1 MPDSK
6 AISVRIPS
14 QLLDSLDVIAEKD
27 YPPRG
32 NGKPNR
38 SQVLLD
44 ALDAYAK
51 HRQNENTSSDN
62 VNTTVSDSVSKQ
74 ELYDAL
80 DSERKDIERIMDS
93 EIHKA
98 IKPALDKIYERLE
111 ALEQRPAKKATAI
124 PQEGSAST
132 KKQADDASQ
141 RLEESTNKIFKM
153 AEDTLEALNT
163 TQLAQRLNV
172 GRYTIYDHCKRGD
185 IAQWTAR
192 KDEEGISWVYDEHK
206 RIFSP
211 TKQ

>member
-14 QLLDSLDVIAEKD
+14 QLLDSLDAIAEKD
-27 YPPRG
+27 YRARSD
-32 NGKPNR
+32 GKPNR
-38 SQVLLD
+38 SQVMLD
-44 ALDAYAK
+44 ALEAYIEQ
-51 HRQNENTSSDN
+51 RQNEKNVDN
-62 VNTTVSDSVSKQ
+62 TVSKD
-74 ELYDAL
+74 ELENAL
-80 DSERKDIERIMDS
+80 DFERRDMEQIMYIEIR
-93 EIHKA
+93 KA

-111 ALEQRPAKKATAI
+111 VLEQRPAKEATAF
-124 PQEGSAST
+124 PQEGRAST

-141 RLEESTNKIFKM
+141 RLEESTNKIFKK

-172 GRYTIYDHCKRGD
+172 GKSTIYDHCKKGD

-192 KDEEGISWVYDEHK
+192 KDKEGISWVYDEHK

-211 TKQ
+211 TKL

>member
-111 ALEQRPAKKATAI
+111 ALEQRPAKK
-124 PQEGSAST
+124 GDRHSSRGKGFDKKAS
-132 KKQADDASQ
+132 
-141 RLEESTNKIFKM
+141 
-153 AEDTLEALNT
+153 
-163 TQLAQRLNV
+163 
-172 GRYTIYDHCKRGD
+172 
-185 IAQWTAR
+185 
-192 KDEEGISWVYDEHK
+192 
-206 RIFSP
+206 
-211 TKQ
+211 

>member
-14 QLLDSLDVIAEKD
+14 QLLNSLDAIAEKD
-27 YPPRG
+27 YRAKS
-32 NGKPNR
+32 NGYPNR

-44 ALDAYAK
+44 ALEAYIEQ
-51 HRQNENTSSDN
+51 RRNEKNVDN
-62 VNTTVSDSVSKQ
+62 TVSKD
-74 ELYDAL
+74 ELENAL
-80 DSERKDIERIMDS
+80 DFERRDMEQIMYIEIR
-93 EIHKA
+93 KA
-98 IKPALDKIYERLE
+98 VKPALDKIYERLE
-111 ALEQRPAKKATAI
+111 VLEQATAF
-124 PQEGSAST
+124 PQEGRAST
-132 KKQADDASQ
+132 KKQANDASQ
-141 RLEESTNKIFKM
+141 KLEESTNKIFKK

-172 GRYTIYDHCKRGD
+172 GRSTIYDHCKKGD

-192 KDEEGISWVYDEHK
+192 KDKEGISWVYDEHK

>member
-14 QLLDSLDVIAEKD
+14 QLLYSLDAIAEKD
-27 YPPRG
+27 YRARSD
-32 NGKPNR
+32 GKPNR

-44 ALDAYAK
+44 ALEAYIEQ
-51 HRQNENTSSDN
+51 RQNKNN
-62 VNTTVSDSVSKQ
+62 VNNTVSKE
-74 ELYDAL
+74 ELENAL
-80 DSERKDIERIMDS
+80 DFERRDMEQIMYIEIR
-93 EIHKA
+93 KA
-98 IKPALDKIYERLE
+98 VKPALDKIYERLE
-111 ALEQRPAKKATAI
+111 VLEQRPAKEATAL
-124 PQEGSAST
+124 PQEGRAST

-141 RLEESTNKIFKM
+141 RLEESTNKIFKK

-172 GRYTIYDHCKRGD
+172 GRSTIYDHCKKGD

-192 KDEEGISWVYDEHK
+192 KDKEGISWVYDEHK

-211 TKQ
+211 TKL

>member
-14 QLLDSLDVIAEKD
+14 QLLDSLDAIAEKD
-27 YPPRG
+27 YRTKSD
-32 NGKPNR
+32 GKPNR
-38 SQVLLD
+38 SQVMLD
-44 ALDAYAK
+44 ALEAYIEQ
-51 HRQNENTSSDN
+51 RQNKNNVDN
-62 VNTTVSDSVSKQ
+62 TVSKD
-74 ELYDAL
+74 ELENAL
-80 DSERKDIERIMDS
+80 DFERRDMEQIMYIEIR
-93 EIHKA
+93 KA

-111 ALEQRPAKKATAI
+111 VLEQRPAKKATTI
-124 PQEGSAST
+124 PQEGRAST

-141 RLEESTNKIFKM
+141 RLEESANKIFKK

-172 GRYTIYDHCKRGD
+172 GRSTIYDHCKRGD

-192 KDEEGISWVYDEHK
+192 KDKEGISWVYDEHK

-211 TKQ
+211 TKL